1 MTDGKKIYFAS
12 DLHLGTPD
20 YETSLKREKLFV
32 QWLDMASVDA
42 AEIFLVGDTFDF
54 WHDYQTVVPK
64 GFVRLLGKLA
74 ELSDRGIKIHIFT
87 GNHDL
92 WFNGYFE
99 RELGAQVYN
108 APIERTF
115 DGKLFFIGH
124 GDGLGPKD
132 HGYKLIKKIFT
143 NPICQW
149 LFRWIHPDLGIRLAS
164 YLSYRSR
171 YSNGSHELEKFLG
184 EDREWL
190 LQYCKRLMERKPY
203 DYFIFGHRH
212 LPLDI
217 EIEGRGTGDEGPVR
231 YINLGDWLDY
241 NSYAVWD
248 GEKLE
253 LKYYKGKEK

>member
-1 MTDGKKIYFAS
+1 MTDRKKIYFAS

-20 YETSLKREKLFV
+20 YETSLSREKLFV
-32 QWLDMASVDA
+32 EWLDMARQDA
-42 AEIFLVGDTFDF
+42 AEIYLVGDTFDF
-54 WHDYQTVVPK
+54 WHDYETVVPK
-64 GFVRLLGKLA
+64 GHVRLLGKLA
-74 ELSDRGIKIHIFT
+74 EIADSGIALHIT

-92 WFNGYFE
+92 WFDGYFE
-99 RELGAQVYN
+99 KELGAKVYTS
-108 APIERTF
+108 PIERTYN
-115 DGKLFFIGH
+115 GKLFFIGH
-124 GDGLGPKD
+124 GDGLGPQD
-132 HGYKLIKKIFT
+132 HGYKFVKKVFT
-143 NPICQW
+143 NPVCKW
-149 LFRWIHPDLGIRLAS
+149 LFRWLHPDIGIRLAS

-171 YSNGSHELEKFLG
+171 YSGGSHKLEEFLG

-190 LQYCKRLMERKPY
+190 VAYCKRLLERKPY

-217 EIEGRGTGDEGPVR
+217 AVNSSR

-253 LKYYKGKEK
+253 TARYKETTK

>member
-1 MTDGKKIYFAS
+1 MTAGKKIYFAS

-32 QWLDMASVDA
+32 QWLDMVSADA
-42 AEIFLVGDTFDF
+42 AEIYLVGDTFDF
-54 WHDYQTVVPK
+54 WHDYKTVVPK
-64 GFVRLLGKLA
+64 GYVRLLGKLA
-74 ELSDRGIKIHIFT
+74 ELSDKGIKLHIFT

-92 WFNGYFE
+92 WFDDYFE
-99 RELGAQVYN
+99 KELGAKIYT

-115 DGKLFFIGH
+115 DDKLFFIGH

-132 HGYKLIKKIFT
+132 NGYKFIKKVFT

-149 LFRWIHPDLGIRLAS
+149 LFRWIHPDIGIRLAA

-171 YSNGSHELEKFLG
+171 YSNTGCHELEKFLG

-190 LQYCKRLMERKPY
+190 VQYCKRLLERKPY

-217 EIEGRGTGDEGPVR
+217 EIKGRETRDGGPIR

-241 NSYAVWD
+241 NSYAVW
-248 GEKLE
+248 GGSKLE
-253 LKYYKGKEK
+253 LKYYNEK

>member
-1 MTDGKKIYFAS
+1 MTDCRKIYFAS

-20 YETSLKREKLFV
+20 YETSLGRERLFV
-32 QWLDMASVDA
+32 QWLDMVGADA

-54 WHDYQTVVPK
+54 WHDYKTVVPK
-64 GFVRLLGKLA
+64 GYVRLLGKLA
-74 ELSDRGIKIHIFT
+74 ELSDRGIKLHIFT

-92 WFNGYFE
+92 WFDGYFE
-99 RELGAQVYN
+99 KELGAKIYT

-132 HGYKLIKKIFT
+132 HGYKFIKKIFT
-143 NPICQW
+143 NPVCQW

-164 YLSYRSR
+164 FLSYQSR
-171 YSNGSHELEKFLG
+171 YSNGKHELEKFMG
-184 EDREWL
+184 EDNEWL
-190 LQYCKRLMERKPY
+190 LQYCKRLLERKPY

-217 EIEGRGTGDEGPVR
+217 EINGRGTGDEGPIR

-253 LKYYKGKEK
+253 LKYFGKG

>member
-1 MTDGKKIYFAS
+1 MTPATKIYFAS

-20 YETSLKREKLFV
+20 YDTSLRRERLFV
-32 QWLDMASVDA
+32 EWLEIAGRDA
-42 AEIFLVGDTFDF
+42 AEIYLVGDTFDF
-54 WHDYQTVVPK
+54 WHDYKTVVPK
-64 GFVRLLGKLA
+64 GYVRLLGKLA
-74 ELSDRGIKIHIFT
+74 ELSDRGVKLHIFT

-92 WFNGYFE
+92 WFDGYFE
-99 RELGAQVYN
+99 KELGARIYT
-108 APIERTF
+108 APTERQI
-115 DGKLFFIGH
+115 DGKEFFIGH

-132 HGYKLIKKIFT
+132 HGYKFIKRVFT
-143 NPICQW
+143 NPVCQW

-171 YSNGSHELEKFLG
+171 YSTGEKKLEQFLG

-190 LQYCKRLMERKPY
+190 VMYCRRLLSRKHY
-203 DYFIFGHRH
+203 DYFISGHRH

-217 EIEGRGTGDEGPVR
+217 NIDGSR

-248 GEKLE
+248 GRDLRTGRFTSGAQT
-253 LKYYKGKEK
+253 L

>member
-1 MTDGKKIYFAS
+1 MTTGKKIYFAS

-20 YETSLKREKLFV
+20 YKTSLKREKLFV
-32 QWLDMASVDA
+32 QWLDMVSADA
-42 AEIFLVGDTFDF
+42 AEIYLVGDTFDF
-54 WHDYQTVVPK
+54 WHDYKTVVPK
-64 GFVRLLGKLA
+64 GYVRLLGKLA
-74 ELSDRGIKIHIFT
+74 ELSDRGIKLHIFT

-92 WFNGYFE
+92 WFDDYFDK
-99 RELGAQVYN
+99 ELGAKIYTE
-108 APIERTF
+108 PTERTF

-132 HGYKLIKKIFT
+132 HGYKFIKKVFT
-143 NPICQW
+143 NPVCQW
-149 LFRWIHPDLGIRLAS
+149 LFRWIHPDLGIRLAA

-171 YSNGSHELEKFLG
+171 YSNTGSHELEKFLG

-190 LQYCKRLMERKPY
+190 VQYSKRLLERKPY

-217 EIEGRGTGDEGPVR
+217 QIRDEVR

-248 GEKLE
+248 VSKLA
-253 LKYYKGKEK
+253 LKYYNGK

>member
-1 MTDGKKIYFAS
+1 MTGGKKIYFAS

-20 YETSLKREKLFV
+20 YETSLNREKLFV
-32 QWLDMASVDA
+32 QWLNMISVDA
-42 AEIFLVGDTFDF
+42 AEIYLVGDTFDF
-54 WHDYQTVVPK
+54 WHDYKTVVPK
-64 GFVRLLGKLA
+64 GYVRLLGKLA
-74 ELSDRGIKIHIFT
+74 ELSDRGIKLHIFT

-92 WFNGYFE
+92 WFDDYFE
-99 RELGAQVYN
+99 KELGAKIYA

-132 HGYKLIKKIFT
+132 HGYKFIKKIFT
-143 NPICQW
+143 NPVCQW
-149 LFRWIHPDLGIRLAS
+149 LFRWIHPDLGIRLAA

-171 YSNGSHELEKFLG
+171 YSNTGSHELEKFLG

-190 LQYCKRLMERKPY
+190 VQYCKRLLERKLY

-217 EIEGRGTGDEGPVR
+217 QIRDEVR

-241 NSYAVWD
+241 NSYGVWD
-248 GEKLE
+248 GSNLQ
-253 LKYYKGKEK
+253 LKYYNEK

>member
-1 MTDGKKIYFAS
+1 MTVGKKIYFAS

-20 YETSLKREKLFV
+20 YETSLNREKLFV
-32 QWLDMASVDA
+32 QWLDMISVDA
-42 AEIFLVGDTFDF
+42 AEIYLVGDTFDF
-54 WHDYQTVVPK
+54 WHDYKTVVPK
-64 GFVRLLGKLA
+64 GYVRLLGKLA
-74 ELSDRGIKIHIFT
+74 ELSDKGIKLQIFT

-92 WFNGYFE
+92 WFDDYFE
-99 RELGAQVYN
+99 KELDAKIYA

-132 HGYKLIKKIFT
+132 HGYKFIKKVFT
-143 NPICQW
+143 NPVCQW
-149 LFRWIHPDLGIRLAS
+149 LFRWIHPDLGIRLAA

-171 YSNGSHELEKFLG
+171 YSNTGSHELEKFLG

-190 LQYCKRLMERKPY
+190 VQYSKRLLERKPY

-217 EIEGRGTGDEGPVR
+217 QIKGEVR

-241 NSYAVWD
+241 NSYAIWD
-248 GEKLE
+248 GSKLE
-253 LKYYKGKEK
+253 LKYYKGE